1 MRREVAIGRAIGRE
15 GRAEPR
21 VAVEPRMRAILQ
33 PPPVARTTA
42 DSARFWVCSPRR
54 IVSGIR
60 PPLTRRSVALTPY
73 QIEPPA
79 AGNPVPQEFA
89 PREVTP

>member
-1 MRREVAIGRAIGRE
+1 
-15 GRAEPR
+15 
-21 VAVEPRMRAILQ
+21 
-33 PPPVARTTA
+33 
-42 DSARFWVCSPRR
+42 
-54 IVSGIR
+54 
-60 PPLTRRSVALTPY
+60 LTPY